1 MKCRECIEHLYE
13 YVDRE
18 LTPELEGEIRAH
30 LAACPPC
37 GKHFDF
43 ETLFIKFVRVRCR
56 ARGVG
61 WDGRPGSRPC
71 SSRRRPWSE
80 P

>member
-56 ARGVG
+56 ARGA
-61 WDGRPGSRPC
+61 PSAL
-71 SSRRRPWSE
+71 RRRILE
-80 P
+80 QLLGE